1 MTVSDANAIA
11 ECVDHGIAEDRSEAA
26 KLAIEAGTEMDMTS
40 DAYFENLEKLVS
52 EGRVDEKILDR
63 AVADI
68 LRVKYE
74 IGLFDDPYKTSE
86 DREKNAMLKKEY
98 RALSKEAAVKSIV
111 LLKNEEV
118 LPISENTKIAVFG
131 ELANLREQMTG
142 AWSIGAD
149 AGACVSINDALETLG
164 ISRTYEPGIKDG
176 SADKEAVIKAAGQAE
191 VLICAMGENKEESGE
206 ASSKADIS
214 LPKEQIELF
223 DALVETGKPV
233 VVILFNG
240 RPLAIPHIAEKAGA
254 IIEAWHLGTEAGSAL
269 IDIIYG
275 KENPSGKLTTTF
287 PYASG
292 QCPMYYA
299 HPNTGRPGG
308 KSKFTSKYLDV
319 PVEPLYPFGYGL
331 SYTRF
336 DYSNLKAEQKEDGIQ
351 VSVTVKN
358 VGKFKGTETVQCYI
372 RDVSAKR
379 VRPVKQL
386 KSFKKVTIDPGDETE
401 VWFNIPISELGYIDF
416 DMQYVVEDG
425 EFIIFV
431 GGNSRDTLEK
441 SVYINMP

>member
-1 MTVSDANAIA
+1 
-11 ECVDHGIAEDRSEAA
+11 
-26 KLAIEAGTEMDMTS
+26 
-40 DAYFENLEKLVS
+40 
-52 EGRVDEKILDR
+52 
-63 AVADI
+63 
-68 LRVKYE
+68 
-74 IGLFDDPYKTSE
+74 
-86 DREKNAMLKKEY
+86 
-98 RALSKEAAVKSIV
+98 
-111 LLKNEEV
+111 
-118 LPISENTKIAVFG
+118 
-131 ELANLREQMTG
+131 
-142 AWSIGAD
+142 
-149 AGACVSINDALETLG
+149 
-164 ISRTYEPGIKDG
+164 
-176 SADKEAVIKAAGQAE
+176 
-191 VLICAMGENKEESGE
+191 
-206 ASSKADIS
+206 
-214 LPKEQIELF
+214 
-223 DALVETGKPV
+223 V

-416 DMQYVVEDG
+416 DMQYVVEEG